1 MKIGRGTSRWSV
13 LSSDDEQHTSRAE
26 QSRPPGKEVPVV
38 LFLLRRATD
47 PWAEQAAGRGPG
59 AEATASRRALR
70 VEEVLDDHGVLD
82 LEPIARSQRVGA
94 AVGDEVG
101 GCRGGRRQ
109 RLKVEVEVE
118 VNPREEVSA
127 DGGDGMGHMGGW
139 RIWIRVGRPAR
150 LKVWRG

>member
-1 MKIGRGTSRWSV
+1 MNNT
-13 LSSDDEQHTSRAE
+13 RAE
-26 QSRPPGKEVPVV
+26 QSR
-38 LFLLRRATD
+38 
-47 PWAEQAAGRGPG
+47 AGRRGRRSRWSFFSSDERPTHGQSRPPVEDPG
-59 AEATASRRALR
+59 AEATASRRALQ

-82 LEPIARSQRVGA
+82 LEPITRSQRVGA